1 MTQAIAS
8 TSASPTGPGGPLD
21 DLPGVAI
28 VAQHASLKFG
38 GEAALPFHF
47 FRVLRKRGVDA
58 RLVVHERCRD
68 AVAEAFPDDL
78 DRVVFVPDRA
88 IHRLLWRVGSVLPAR
103 VAAMTTDTMMVLVTQ
118 WQLRRA
124 ARGLIRD
131 LGVGLVHQPIPVS
144 PKAPSL
150 IGGLGVPVV
159 IGPMNGGMDFPDAF
173 RGYDGAATRLLYG
186 LGRRASWLAHR
197 LIPGKLRADALL
209 VANRRTALA
218 LPSGARGEVI
228 ELVENGVDLDVWDA
242 PEDSRPDSDRDG
254 LTRFAFLGRL
264 VDWKAVDLLL
274 EAFARVVA
282 EAPARLEILGDGP
295 MRPMLE
301 GKARDL
307 GLIGGDG
314 PDPDRVAFSGWQPQA
329 ECSRRL
335 SRADALVLPSLY
347 ECGGAVVLEA
357 MAMGRPVVATDW
369 GGPADY
375 LDPSCGIL
383 VPPDSREGFVSG
395 LSSAMLRLAGDPGL
409 RRRMGEAGRR
419 KVVEQYAWDRKAEA
433 ILAIYARVVSRAPG
447 RPGG

>member
-1 MTQAIAS
+1 MTQASAS
-8 TSASPTGPGGPLD
+8 TSARPTGPGGPAD
-21 DLPGVAI
+21 AVPEVAI
-28 VAQHASLKFG
+28 VAQHASLEFG

-47 FRVLRKRGVDA
+47 FRVLRKRGVGA

-68 AVAEAFPDDL
+68 AVAGAFPDDL

-88 IHRLLWRVGSVLPAR
+88 IHRLLWRVGSVLPGR
-103 VAAMTTDTMMVLVTQ
+103 VAAMTTDTLLTLVTQ

-124 ARGLIRD
+124 ARDLIRD
-131 LGVGLVHQPIPVS
+131 HGVGLVHQPIPVS

-150 IGGLGVPVV
+150 IGGLGVPVI

-173 RGYDGAATRLLYG
+173 RGYDGAATRLLYQV
-186 LGRRASWLAHR
+186 GRRASWLAHR

-242 PEDSRPDSDRDG
+242 PDDPRPDSDRDG
-254 LTRFAFLGRL
+254 LPRFAFLGRL

-282 EAPARLEILGDGP
+282 QAPALLEILGDGP
-295 MRPMLE
+295 MRPSLE
-301 GKARDL
+301 EKARGL

-314 PDPDRVAFSGWQPQA
+314 PDRVEFLGWQPQA

-357 MAMGRPVVATDW
+357 MAMARPVVATDW

-395 LSSAMLRLAGDPGL
+395 LASAMLRLAGDPDL
-409 RRRMGEAGRR
+409 RRRMGAAGRR
-419 KVVEQYAWDRKAEA
+419 KVVDQYAWDRKAEA
-433 ILAIYARVVSRAPG
+433 ILAIYARVASRAPG
-447 RPGG
+447 RPVG